1 MAFRKLNLQMANSQV
16 TDFDDSVVVLGRN
29 NTLEVDVGFLGKKA
43 DNNYTGLVRD
53 SETNA
58 FILIE
63 NISLENS
70 QINNIDSNDVNLTK
84 AKLEVHTLDVESGI
98 VLPKG
103 PANSRPL
110 SPVEGQLWFNTETKM
125 FEGYNGTSWVVFVPA
140 TLQIT

>member
-29 NTLEVDVGFLGKKA
+29 NNLEVDVGFLGKKA

-140 TLQIT
+140 TLHIT

>member
-103 PANSRPL
+103 PTNSRPL

>member
-84 AKLEVHTLDVESGI
+84 ARLEVHTLDVESGI

-103 PANSRPL
+103 PTNSRPL